1 MSSRRNIWTMVAI
14 AFLFTG
20 CAADQAEFK
29 SLREQVRLQQKQIVD
44 LKARQEEGQTKL
56 EILDNGFRILGD
68 KVEENALRLDD
79 MGTLSSAPLSAVP
92 VLSAAPAPPSRPRPA
107 PAPAPAPRVE
117 RIVVAPPLSA
127 ADLYR
132 SALDKFTQENY
143 QSAILEFEE
152 FVANHSSHDL
162 ADNAQY
168 WIGECYYAEKNF
180 ELAVVEFDKVD
191 KHFSGGNKVSAALL
205 KKGLALRE
213 LGRNAEAAATL
224 ERVVSQFPQSDEAAM
239 AERKLSQWR

>member
-1 MSSRRNIWTMVAI
+1 MSSRRRVWTVVAI

-20 CAADQAEFK
+20 CAAETTEFK

-44 LKARQEEGQTKL
+44 LKARQAEGQTKL

-79 MGTLSSAPLSAVP
+79 MDTLSSAPLSSAP
-92 VLSAAPAPPSRPRPA
+92 VLSAAPAPAPI

-143 QSAILEFEE
+143 QGAILEFEE

-180 ELAVVEFDKVD
+180 ELAVVEFDKVER
-191 KHFSGGNKVSAALL
+191 HFNGGNKISAALL

-213 LGRNAEAAATL
+213 LGKNAEAAATL